1 MHVLATCTCIYTPV
15 CTDIL
20 VNIRRAY
27 LLEIG
32 SQWVLY
38 VSCVCAGHLQ
48 VDVTV
53 RIQTLSLSEAG
64 CADVVV
70 VAAAGGDLR
79 TLTSYLSQHP
89 DHVRL
94 TSVRILAKQKRRG
107 HHSNWGV

>member
-1 MHVLATCTCIYTPV
+1 M
-15 CTDIL
+15 
-20 VNIRRAY
+20 
-27 LLEIG
+27 
-32 SQWVLY
+32 
-38 VSCVCAGHLQ
+38 CAGQLH

-79 TLTSYLSQHP
+79 TLTSYLSKHP

-94 TSVRILAKQKRRG
+94 TVHVTVLYKG
-107 HHSNWGV
+107 HVQCSCAVYMYMYIRTT